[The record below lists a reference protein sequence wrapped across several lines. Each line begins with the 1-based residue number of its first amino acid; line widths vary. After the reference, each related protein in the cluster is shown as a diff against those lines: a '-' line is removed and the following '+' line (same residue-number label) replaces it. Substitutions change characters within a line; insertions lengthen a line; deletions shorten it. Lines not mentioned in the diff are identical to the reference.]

1 MKKLIFAAAAVAGMG
16 AFALESANVV
26 GYNTGATGSNNNFV
40 TIPFADIGYNTA
52 DIQAIKLSD
61 GGAGTIGYGTE
72 MFSVWEGVPT
82 VASGS
87 EFFYYDPMMDP
98 NAVETDYYWGDASYA
113 KAAYSIAPG
122 QAVVINCPEGLE
134 VKTSGEVSDEQVSF
148 TTIQNNNFTGNP
160 FPATIDIQ
168 AIKLSD
174 GGVGAIGY
182 GTEMFSVWEGVPTV
196 AAGSEFFFY
205 DPMMDP
211 NATETDYYWGD
222 ASYAKA
228 AYSIAPGQGVVIN
241 CPADLTVTIKAPFSI
256 SK

>member
-1 MKKLIFAAAAVAGMG
+1 MKKLMIAASAALCATVG
-16 AFALESANVV
+16 FSLESANIV

-122 QAVVINCPEGLE
+122 Q
-134 VKTSGEVSDEQVSF
+134 
-148 TTIQNNNFTGNP
+148 
-160 FPATIDIQ
+160 
-168 AIKLSD
+168 
-174 GGVGAIGY
+174 
-182 GTEMFSVWEGVPTV
+182 
-196 AAGSEFFFY
+196 
-205 DPMMDP
+205 
-211 NATETDYYWGD
+211 
-222 ASYAKA
+222 
-228 AYSIAPGQGVVIN
+228 GVVIN